1 MKSDP
6 YLRYCISERITAL
19 RKEAGITQQRLAYE
33 LDVPR
38 SDIASWE
45 TGAREPNAYQC
56 KCLSKYFGV
65 TVEYLC
71 GFTDGKWDVAP
82 FSEDQNISSPTYEQ
96 YSRKVRCYHSIL
108 AQSKK
113 QKLHK

>member
-1 MKSDP
+1 MKSDA
-6 YLRYCISERITAL
+6 YLRFCISARIAAL
-19 RKEAGITQQRLAYE
+19 RKEAGITQQQLAYE

-45 TGAREPNAYQC
+45 TGARESNVFQC

-71 GFTDGKWDVAP
+71 GCTDGKWDVSP

-96 YSRKVRCYHSIL
+96 YSRKVRNYHSIL
-108 AQSKK
+108 EQSKK